1 MDSKTNASNIN
12 RILTEIKRSVAYQ

>member
-1 MDSKTNASNIN
+1 MDSKTKASNIN